1 MGMLLYTYSG
11 HSGAVLDIAWSPDGK
26 SIASASEDQTVQ
38 VWNAADGN
46 TIFTYR
52 GYSGWVGTVAWSPDG
67 SRIASAGL
75 HEAAQEN
82 LVDIWD
88 VITCKEG
95 KNT

>member
-11 HSGAVLDIAWSPDGK
+11 HSGAVLDIAWSPDG
-26 SIASASEDQTVQ
+26 
-38 VWNAADGN
+38 
-46 TIFTYR
+46 
-52 GYSGWVGTVAWSPDG
+52 

-75 HEAAQEN
+75 HEAAREN

-88 VITCKEG
+88 AFTCKEG